1 MHHGAGALA
10 GIAAMGRGS
19 GGGAGLSRSN
29 RQNPWRDRRLE
40 NREQK
45 RIGDRVEELA
55 KALKAKDVMLEDMK
69 KEKVETEQVL
79 EKMKQTI
86 ATMQGT
92 VSNSRDHQTEMS
104 RIQKEFLAAKLQ
116 LQEGLDSIKKLWQR
130 IEILE
135 KEKGHLEALLFS
147 VFFDLAAGLVKCCRK
162 KNFGAEAAYLV
173 NMFN

>member
-1 MHHGAGALA
+1 
-10 GIAAMGRGS
+10 MGPGS

-29 RQNPWRDRRLE
+29 RQNPCRDRRLD

-55 KALKAKDVMLEDMK
+55 KALKAKDVMVEDMK

-104 RIQKEFLAAKLQ
+104 RIQKEFLLAAKFSFCQSPASKCAAPTL
-116 LQEGLDSIKKLWQR
+116 KT
-130 IEILE
+130 
-135 KEKGHLEALLFS
+135 KGVTASTSRQAPAPWHS
-147 VFFDLAAGLVKCCRK
+147 PS
-162 KNFGAEAAYLV
+162 
-173 NMFN
+173 